1 MHRAKTIAS
10 NFDLEIKRIVNKC
23 KAARFPDRFVC
34 SIVDNFN
41 SGKENLIMPQW
52 LFEKRNTFT
61 IHLPFSQSNESF
73 VKTFISKLNYFTN
86 EKFKFTV
93 VSNIRKVQS
102 LFPLV
107 AHYSC
112 VIYQGDCSCDQNY
125 IGEAFCNAKI
135 RWNEQEDKNSQ
146 SEPAKHL
153 KENPTHKFTWTI
165 IS

>member
-1 MHRAKTIAS
+1 
-10 NFDLEIKRIVNKC
+10 
-23 KAARFPDRFVC
+23 
-34 SIVDNFN
+34 
-41 SGKENLIMPQW
+41 MPQW

-107 AHYSC
+107 DHYSC

-165 IS
+165 ISQAPENYRKHRVLETYFIKTICLTLNEHLHILILFRNGITQI